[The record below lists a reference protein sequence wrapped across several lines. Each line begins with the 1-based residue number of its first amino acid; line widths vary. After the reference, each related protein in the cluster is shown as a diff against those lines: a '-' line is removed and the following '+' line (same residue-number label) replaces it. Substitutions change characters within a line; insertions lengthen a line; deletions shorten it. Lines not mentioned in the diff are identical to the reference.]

1 MNNSKSKLFFLK
13 ESKERKT
20 IDQTCTM
27 YVHVYC
33 SSLVTTLTISSGC
46 RPRLLR
52 IPGLQKNVQPSRRTI
67 FSEHSVLHF
76 TFNQYRNFTIHII
89 PPVLNVTSQSKLSS
103 DITQLTSTHHFVQ
116 KRYLPKVYL
125 PIKKVCQK
133 DDIQEIYTYSCI
145 LSYYYYSFLQK
156 EIVINDYCKTNLTT
170 RKNIYN
176 FLLFCKYM
184 NFFSSNYNV

>member
-52 IPGLQKNVQPSRRTI
+52 IPGLQKNVQPSHRTI

-89 PPVLNVTSQSKLSS
+89 PPVLNATSQSKLSS
-103 DITQLTSTHHFVQ
+103 DITQLTSTHHLTEEIFTQSIFTNKKKFAYKTTFKKSTLTYAYLVIITIPSYR
-116 KRYLPKVYL
+116 KR
-125 PIKKVCQK
+125 
-133 DDIQEIYTYSCI
+133 
-145 LSYYYYSFLQK
+145 
-156 EIVINDYCKTNLTT
+156 
-170 RKNIYN
+170 
-176 FLLFCKYM
+176 LL
-184 NFFSSNYNV
+184 